1 MKTRTK
7 CHCIT
12 WLWCLGQHYCER
24 HWMRPNKKI
33 NWKQVPSMLWH
44 KRAFYIAFYKR
55 ERSKHKLRKQLR
67 SHNVTWFSKYSATIV
82 DSIRNIDYITRMA
95 IKTNHIVNKQIYV
108 TFRNGFFSQK
118 TRGDDT
124 FFIIIFDTLP
134 I

>member
-7 CHCIT
+7 CHCII

-108 TFRNGFFSQK
+108 TFRNGFFSLK
-118 TRGDDT
+118 KPVVMTH
-124 FFIIIFDTLP
+124 FS
-134 I
+134 